1 MDEVD
6 VELVVVIVVEY
17 VPLDAVVDD
26 VDVALDGRTES
37 VVETGDFEF
46 RV

>member
-1 MDEVD
+1 VVD
-6 VELVVVIVVEY
+6 VVDVVVIVVEY

-26 VDVALDGRTES
+26 VDVAVVGRTES
-37 VVETGDFEF
+37 VVETGELEF

>member
-26 VDVALDGRTES
+26 VDVAVDGRTES
-37 VVETGDFEF
+37 ALATGDFEF

>member
-26 VDVALDGRTES
+26 VDIAVDGRTES
-37 VVETGDFEF
+37 IVDTGELEF